1 MKNNNV
7 SSILTVTNLTKSYK
21 GVQAVDKLNFDVK
34 RGEIFGFLGP
44 NGAGKS
50 TTISMISGLIEPDDG
65 DIYINGVS
73 LKKEPK
79 TARGLIGICPQ
90 NVVVWKDLTC
100 YEQIELV
107 GKMYDMEKK
116 AIKEKGMGLLESMGL
131 IEKKNKLAK
140 TLSGG
145 MQRRLNIILALVH
158 SPELVI
164 LDEPEA
170 GLDPQSKILVRDYIK
185 SLAKHKTVL
194 LTTHNMDEA
203 DRVADR
209 IAIIDKGKLLVID
222 TSEQLKNKLGQGDVL
237 EIKTEGA
244 TPKRI
249 ENMKTDLSA
258 VSESFSFVDDLLNIV
273 APDILDNIQNIKGIL
288 QKNGITVEDIRFRKR
303 TLEDVFITLTGR
315 GLRE

>member
-1 MKNNNV
+1 MKDNNV
-7 SSILTVTNLTKSYK
+7 SSILTVTNLSKSYK
-21 GVQAVDKLNFDVK
+21 GIQAVDKLNFDVK

-65 DIYINGVS
+65 DILINGVS

-107 GKMYDMEKK
+107 GKMYNMEKK
-116 AIKEKGMGLLESMGL
+116 AIKKKGMGLLESMGL
-131 IEKKNKLAK
+131 IEKKNKIAK

-158 SPELVI
+158 NPELVI

-170 GLDPQSKILVRDYIK
+170 GLDPQSKILVREYIK

-222 TSEQLKNKLGQGDVL
+222 TSDKLKSKLGNGDVL
-237 EIKTEGA
+237 EIKTEGV
-244 TPKRI
+244 TPAKI
-249 ENMKTDLSA
+249 DNMKAELSA
-258 VSESFSFVDDLLNIV
+258 VSVSFSFVNDILSVV
-273 APDILDNIQNIKGIL
+273 ALDVLDNIQCIKGIL
-288 QKNGITVEDIRFRKR
+288 QKNKITVEDIRFRKR